1 MMYDVGGTL
10 PNQDFNACIANK
22 RSNRIQAVNA
32 IVAAVKHSSIPSIET
47 L

>member
-1 MMYDVGGTL
+1 MVQAMGAPL

-22 RSNRIQAVNA
+22 RPNRIQAVNA
-32 IVAAVKHSSIPSIET
+32 IMAAVKHSSIPSIET